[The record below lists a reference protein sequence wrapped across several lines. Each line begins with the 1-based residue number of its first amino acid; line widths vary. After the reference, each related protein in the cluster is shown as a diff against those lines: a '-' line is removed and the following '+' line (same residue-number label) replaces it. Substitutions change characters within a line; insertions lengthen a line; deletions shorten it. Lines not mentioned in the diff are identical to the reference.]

1 MDNKKIK
8 KLYERIKKGENIK
21 EIEGK
26 RVQVYAYTYIY
37 LHKRYTKE
45 MIKCLSI
52 WNNIPITEQKEVEK
66 LIKEVMIC
74 YKIISK
80 ILLVILKKKL

>member
-1 MDNKKIK
+1 MDDKKIK

-26 RVQVYAYTYIY
+26 RVQVYAYCYIY

-45 MIKCLSI
+45 MIKALNI
-52 WNNIPITEQKEVEK
+52 WTNIPITEQKAIEK
-66 LIKEVMIC
+66 LIKEV
-74 YKIISK
+74 SE
-80 ILLVILKKKL
+80 

>member
-8 KLYERIKKGENIK
+8 KLYERIKRGENIK

-26 RVQVYAYTYIY
+26 RVQVYAYCYIY

-45 MIKCLSI
+45 MIKCLNI
-52 WNNIPITEQKEVEK
+52 WSNIPITEQKAIEK
-66 LIKEVMIC
+66 LIEEVIQN
-74 YKIISK
+74 
-80 ILLVILKKKL
+80 V

>member
-1 MDNKKIK
+1 MEDKKIK
-8 KLYERIKKGENIK
+8 KLYERIKRGENIK

-45 MIKCLSI
+45 MIKCLKI
-52 WNNIPITEQKEVEK
+52 WNNIPITEQKEIEK
-66 LIKEVMIC
+66 LIEEVI
-74 YKIISK
+74 K
-80 ILLVILKKKL
+80 

>member
-1 MDNKKIK
+1 MDDKKIK

-52 WNNIPITEQKEVEK
+52 WSNIPITEQKEVES
-66 LIKEVMIC
+66 LVMEVIEN
-74 YKIISK
+74 
-80 ILLVILKKKL
+80 V

>member
-1 MDNKKIK
+1 MDDKKIK

-45 MIKCLSI
+45 MVKCLSI
-52 WNNIPITEQKEVEK
+52 WSNIPITEQKAIES
-66 LIKEVMIC
+66 LIKEVI
-74 YKIISK
+74 KN
-80 ILLVILKKKL
+80 V

>member
-1 MDNKKIK
+1 MDVEKIK
-8 KLYERIKKGENIK
+8 KLYDRIRKGENIK

-52 WNNIPITEQKEVEK
+52 WSNIPITEQKQIEK
-66 LIKEVMIC
+66 LIEEVI
-74 YKIISK
+74 K
-80 ILLVILKKKL
+80 

>member
-45 MIKCLSI
+45 MVKCLSI
-52 WNNIPITEQKEVEK
+52 WSNIPITEQKQIESLV
-66 LIKEVMIC
+66 KEVM
-74 YKIISK
+74 K
-80 ILLVILKKKL
+80 

>member
-8 KLYERIKKGENIK
+8 KLYERIKRGENIK

-52 WNNIPITEQKEVEK
+52 WSNIPITEQKKIEK
-66 LIKEVMIC
+66 LIEEVIR
-74 YKIISK
+74 
-80 ILLVILKKKL
+80 

>member
-1 MDNKKIK
+1 MDDKKIK

-26 RVQVYAYTYIY
+26 KIQVYAYTYIY

-45 MIKCLSI
+45 MIKTLKIWTNLSLE
-52 WNNIPITEQKEVEK
+52 EQKEVES
-66 LIKEVMIC
+66 LVKEVT
-74 YKIISK
+74 K
-80 ILLVILKKKL
+80 

>member
-1 MDNKKIK
+1 MDEKKIK

-21 EIEGK
+21 EIEGR

-45 MIKCLSI
+45 MIKCLNI
-52 WNNIPITEQKEVEK
+52 WTNIPITEQKEVES
-66 LIKEVMIC
+66 LVMEVA
-74 YKIISK
+74 K
-80 ILLVILKKKL
+80 

>member
-8 KLYERIKKGENIK
+8 KLYDRIRKGENIK

-26 RVQVYAYTYIY
+26 RVQVYAYCYIY

-52 WNNIPITEQKEVEK
+52 WSNIPITEQKQIEK
-66 LIKEVMIC
+66 LIEEVIQ
-74 YKIISK
+74 
-80 ILLVILKKKL
+80 

>member
-45 MIKCLSI
+45 MIKCLKI
-52 WNNIPITEQKEVEK
+52 WSTIPITEQKKIES
-66 LIKEVMIC
+66 LIKEVI
-74 YKIISK
+74 K
-80 ILLVILKKKL
+80 

>member
-1 MDNKKIK
+1 MDDKKIK

-45 MIKCLSI
+45 MIKCLKI
-52 WNNIPITEQKEVEK
+52 WSNIPITEQKEVER
-66 LIKEVMIC
+66 LVKEVI
-74 YKIISK
+74 K
-80 ILLVILKKKL
+80 

>member
-8 KLYERIKKGENIK
+8 KLYDRIRKGENIK
-21 EIEGK
+21 EIEGR
-26 RVQVYAYTYIY
+26 RVQVYAYCYIY

-52 WNNIPITEQKEVEK
+52 WNNIPITEQKQIEK
-66 LIKEVMIC
+66 LIEEVIQ
-74 YKIISK
+74 
-80 ILLVILKKKL
+80 

>member
-1 MDNKKIK
+1 MDDKKIK

-45 MIKCLSI
+45 MIKALNI
-52 WNNIPITEQKEVEK
+52 WTNIPITEQKEVEA
-66 LIKEVMIC
+66 
-74 YKIISK
+74 
-80 ILLVILKKKL
+80 LVIEVTK

>member
-8 KLYERIKKGENIK
+8 KLYDRIKKGENIK

-52 WNNIPITEQKEVEK
+52 WSNIPITEQKEVES
-66 LIKEVMIC
+66 LVMEVIKNV
-74 YKIISK
+74 
-80 ILLVILKKKL
+80 

>member
-1 MDNKKIK
+1 MDDKKIK
-8 KLYERIKKGENIK
+8 KLYDRIKRGENIK

-52 WNNIPITEQKEVEK
+52 WSNIPITEQKEIES
-66 LIKEVMIC
+66 LIKEVM
-74 YKIISK
+74 K
-80 ILLVILKKKL
+80 

>member
-1 MDNKKIK
+1 MDYKKIK
-8 KLYERIKKGENIK
+8 NLYEKIKTGEKIK

-45 MIKCLSI
+45 MVKCLSI
-52 WNNIPITEQKEVEK
+52 WSTIPIAEQDEVERIINE
-66 LIKEVMIC
+66 LIR
-74 YKIISK
+74 
-80 ILLVILKKKL
+80 